1 MITSAE
7 EMTRLEKSFLV
18 YRFGQYTE
26 ESLFEADDDTLNEV
40 SQEMI
45 NNFLESDLLTEIMES
60 ESMDLEDDLNL
71 GEILNNWAHQN
82 GELIE

>member
-7 EMTRLEKSFLV
+7 EMTRLEKIFLLD
-18 YRFGQYTE
+18 RFGQYTE

-60 ESMDLEDDLNL
+60 ESMNLEDDLNL

>member
-1 MITSAE
+1 
-7 EMTRLEKSFLV
+7 
-18 YRFGQYTE
+18 
-26 ESLFEADDDTLNEV
+26 
-40 SQEMI
+40 MI